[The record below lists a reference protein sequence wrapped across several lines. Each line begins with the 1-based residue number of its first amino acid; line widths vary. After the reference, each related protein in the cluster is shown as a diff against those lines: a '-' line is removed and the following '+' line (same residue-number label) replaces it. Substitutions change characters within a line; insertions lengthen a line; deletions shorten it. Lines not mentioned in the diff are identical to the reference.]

1 MSSVI
6 FFSLCVFIC
15 TKDLLSGVNI
25 IVHRTVLKPF
35 SHDVKKKTEL
45 AAERLTLNQFARCCK
60 VRLSLS
66 FIKQS
71 NISSLAKSF
80 LAGPN
85 RLGILL
91 KYVATFLDDFL

>member
-1 MSSVI
+1 MSSAI
-6 FFSLCVFIC
+6 FFSLCVFLC

-25 IVHRTVLKPF
+25 IVLRTVLKPF
-35 SHDVKKKTEL
+35 SHDVKKTEL
-45 AAERLTLNQFARCCK
+45 AAEGLTLNQFARCCK

-91 KYVATFLDDFL
+91 KYVVTFLDDFL